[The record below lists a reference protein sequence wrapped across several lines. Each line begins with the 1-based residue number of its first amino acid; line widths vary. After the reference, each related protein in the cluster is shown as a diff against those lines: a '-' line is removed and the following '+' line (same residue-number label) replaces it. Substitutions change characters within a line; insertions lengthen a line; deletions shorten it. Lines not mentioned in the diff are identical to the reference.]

1 MSRLPS
7 VTAREL
13 IRVLQKT
20 GFEPRHQ
27 RGSHQHFFHP
37 IRGKWVTVPMH
48 PGDIKRPLVKAI
60 LKQANISDE
69 EFLEL
74 R

>member
-7 VTAREL
+7 LTARDL
-13 IRVLQKT
+13 IRVLQKA
-20 GFEPRHQ
+20 GFELHHQ

-37 IRGKWVTVPMH
+37 TLEKWVTVPIH
-48 PGDIKRPLVKAI
+48 RGDLKRPLVKAI

-69 EFLEL
+69 DFRKLS
-74 R
+74 

>member
-1 MSRLPS
+1 MSKLPS

-13 IRVLQKT
+13 IHVLHKA

-37 IRGKWVTVPMH
+37 VQEKWVTVPIH
-48 PGDIKRPLVKAI
+48 RGDLKRPLVKAI
-60 LKQANISDE
+60 LKQANISE
-69 EFLEL
+69 AEFREL
-74 R
+74 L